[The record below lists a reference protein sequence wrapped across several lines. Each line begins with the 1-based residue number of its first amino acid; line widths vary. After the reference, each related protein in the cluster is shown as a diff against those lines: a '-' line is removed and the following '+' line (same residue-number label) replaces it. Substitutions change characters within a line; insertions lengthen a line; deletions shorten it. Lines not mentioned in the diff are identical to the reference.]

1 MAEEKLFM
9 PSYGRHFE
17 CIAGDCPE
25 NCCVEWIVDIDEN
38 SKKFYETA
46 EGAVGE
52 NIRSHMVHEDEDDE
66 TVFSLT
72 KGMNHVREWGIEKD
86 DQGKSKLKLSG
97 ESADEI
103 SSSMNN
109 DAAAQAGS
117 ETCDS
122 TFDMNC
128 PFQRD
133 DGLCEIRL
141 TYGYEHTSETCR
153 EHPEFNE
160 EYEDFTERSFSIS
173 CPEIARLIS
182 ETPLKKDIDE
192 DDEILLTPL
201 VYPSAPCQSSDAV
214 LNALARARN
223 KLFFNF
229 DEDELLG
236 THIIH
241 LRDAA
246 FSLQPKLFQMDEA
259 FAEALPS
266 ENNMLLDSFF
276 RTGDTLDETDA
287 VFCDGAA
294 GLIKYMI
301 ENQDFLTKR
310 WENALNTT
318 LSFLQDGQFS
328 VSSFAEFC
336 RTKTQDIS
344 RVFAYFA
351 YRYFLKAVNDCNIV
365 KWSEFVIKCILVSV
379 LVSFA
384 TGMDFYRTAALFSRE
399 VEHDGDNASMLL
411 DMIFDE

>member
-1 MAEEKLFM
+1 MSEEKLFM

-52 NIRSHMVHEDEDDE
+52 KIRSHMVHEDEDDE

-259 FAEALPS
+259 FG
-266 ENNMLLDSFF
+266 
-276 RTGDTLDETDA
+276 R
-287 VFCDGAA
+287 GAA
-294 GLIKYMI
+294 FRK
-301 ENQDFLTKR
+301 
-310 WENALNTT
+310 
-318 LSFLQDGQFS
+318 
-328 VSSFAEFC
+328 
-336 RTKTQDIS
+336 
-344 RVFAYFA
+344 
-351 YRYFLKAVNDCNIV
+351 
-365 KWSEFVIKCILVSV
+365 
-379 LVSFA
+379 
-384 TGMDFYRTAALFSRE
+384 
-399 VEHDGDNASMLL
+399 
-411 DMIFDE
+411 

>member
-1 MAEEKLFM
+1 
-9 PSYGRHFE
+9 
-17 CIAGDCPE
+17 
-25 NCCVEWIVDIDEN
+25 
-38 SKKFYETA
+38 
-46 EGAVGE
+46 
-52 NIRSHMVHEDEDDE
+52 
-66 TVFSLT
+66 
-72 KGMNHVREWGIEKD
+72 
-86 DQGKSKLKLSG
+86 
-97 ESADEI
+97 
-103 SSSMNN
+103 
-109 DAAAQAGS
+109 
-117 ETCDS
+117 
-122 TFDMNC
+122 
-128 PFQRD
+128 
-133 DGLCEIRL
+133 
-141 TYGYEHTSETCR
+141 
-153 EHPEFNE
+153 
-160 EYEDFTERSFSIS
+160 
-173 CPEIARLIS
+173 
-182 ETPLKKDIDE
+182 
-192 DDEILLTPL
+192 
-201 VYPSAPCQSSDAV
+201 
-214 LNALARARN
+214 
-223 KLFFNF
+223 
-229 DEDELLG
+229 
-236 THIIH
+236 
-241 LRDAA
+241 
-246 FSLQPKLFQMDEA
+246 MDEA

-344 RVFAYFA
+344 RVFAYFV